1 MYELTVH
8 GTPPGAEAEEAA
20 QRGLNRIGAPQGITV
35 MFSDN
40 FVAEVRRQTGN
51 PGYGGDRGAGV
62 VAAKTIKRPE
72 QGSLIIVNSSETRR
86 LDVPELERLLAHEGG
101 HALLHERGDH
111 VASQHRSLV
120 DYEWQW
126 IMLCLGGLAIE
137 EYRIEGALQAIGYD
151 PGGTVQGN
159 EHLEDSLV
167 HLNAEV
173 IWSLIDPDDTSPAT
187 MSRRVM
193 TAQDVFTKILAYMA
207 PYAGHDDAADPAT
220 LTPAGARHW
229 RDYVGPLWQERRK
242 VYQRIP
248 DVRTGISA
256 EDYTAVLR
264 DGYALEMKQLHRI
277 GFEPKGTDERPE
289 FWRVATDARCTER
302 HEAATHDAG
311 S

>member
-8 GTPPGAEAEEAA
+8 GTPPGGEAEDAA
-20 QRGLNRIGAPQGITV
+20 RRGLRRIGAPQGTHV
-35 MFSDN
+35 MFSDR

-51 PGYGGDRGAGV
+51 PGYGSDRGAGV
-62 VAAKTIKRPE
+62 VAAKTINRPQE
-72 QGSLIIVNSSETRR
+72 GSLIIVNSSETGG
-86 LDVPELERLLAHEGG
+86 LDAADVERLLAHEGG
-101 HALLHERGDH
+101 HALLHERGEH
-111 VASQHRSLV
+111 VTKKHHELV

-137 EYRIEGALQAIGYD
+137 EYRIEAALQAIGYSPSATAD
-151 PGGTVQGN
+151 GN

-187 MSRRVM
+187 MAHRVM
-193 TAQDVFTKILAYMA
+193 KAQDVFTKLLAYMA

-229 RDYVGPLWQERRK
+229 RDYVGPLWQERLK

-248 DVRTGISA
+248 DVRTCVPD
-256 EDYTAVLR
+256 EDYAAVLM

-277 GFEPKGTDERPE
+277 GFEPKGTDERQE

-302 HEAATHDAG
+302 HEAAAHDAR